1 MNKGIDGHIPLAN
14 LVGGRLEG
22 KIYGDKRGRF
32 EDGDDIITSTVV
44 DLKWTRQGILVKTKN
59 SLYLCLEVRV

>member
-14 LVGGRLEG
+14 LVAGRLEG

-32 EDGDDIITSTVV
+32 EDGCDIITSTVV
-44 DLKWTRQGILVKTKN
+44 ELKWSRQGIVAKTKN

>member
-32 EDGDDIITSTVV
+32 EDGCDIITSTVV
-44 DLKWTRQGILVKTKN
+44 ELKWSRQGIVAKTKN